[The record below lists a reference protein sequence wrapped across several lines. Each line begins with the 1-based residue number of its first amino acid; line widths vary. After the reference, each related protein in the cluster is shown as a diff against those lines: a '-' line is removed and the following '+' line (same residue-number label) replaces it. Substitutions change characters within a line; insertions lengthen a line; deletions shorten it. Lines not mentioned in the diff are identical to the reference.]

1 MFLRLM
7 RKLHVVPTHQ
17 PRKKRSTKVR
27 RAPVGAAPG
36 TLIADPDAHPPVLTL
51 RLLGNVGQHEV
62 HENVDLSTVMAARQT
77 WPKIWLDCTGLANAE
92 IVNEIGEAFQL
103 HPLAREDV
111 LNVGQRPK
119 TEFHGDHTFV
129 VLPMLD
135 RGHDLQREQVSI
147 FFSKNYVLTFQER
160 EGDVFDPVRR
170 RIEAGGKRL
179 FERDADYLAYA
190 LIDSIIDAYFPLLE
204 DRSEEID
211 QIEDEVLEYAEQD
224 QLTRLYAM
232 RREVRQLQ
240 RILWPIRDAIA
251 TLVRTESDHL
261 SDDTRRFLTDTQDH
275 AIQLL
280 EMSETSRDTLTGLI
294 ELHMSLASARTN
306 EVVNLLTI
314 VSTIFIPLGFLAGV
328 WGMNFDPN
336 ASPWNLPELD
346 LYYGYPMAL
355 VIMLAIALG
364 LLWYFRRKGWLG
376 RD

>member
-1 MFLRLM
+1 MAELSETIDKKPR
-7 RKLHVVPTHQ
+7 RGR
-17 PRKKRSTKVR
+17 RKKRKDVIR

-36 TLIADPDAHPPVLTL
+36 TLIADPDAHPPELTL
-51 RLLGNVGQHEV
+51 RTLGDDGQHEV
-62 HENVDLSTVMAARQT
+62 IRNVDLSDIVGARRE
-77 WPKIWLDCTGLANAE
+77 WSKIWLDCTGLANVE
-92 IVNEIGEAFQL
+92 LVDRIGEAFGF

-119 TEFHGDHTFV
+119 VEFHEDHVFV

-135 RGHDLQREQVSI
+135 RRHEASREQVSI
-147 FFSKNYVLTFQER
+147 FFNRNYVVTFQER
-160 EGDVFDPVRR
+160 PGDVFDPVRK
-170 RIEAGGKRL
+170 RIDAGGKRL

-190 LIDSIIDAYFPLLE
+190 LIDAIVDAYFPLLE

-211 QIEDEVLEYAEQD
+211 LIEDEVLEYAEQD
-224 QLTRLYAM
+224 QLTRMYEM

-240 RILWPIRDAIA
+240 RTLWPMRDAIA
-251 TLVRTESDHL
+251 ALVRTDSDHL
-261 SDDTRRFLTDTQDH
+261 SDDTQRFLTDTQDH

-314 VSTIFIPLGFLAGV
+314 VSTIFIPLGFLAGL
-328 WGMNFDPN
+328 WGMNFNPDV
-336 ASPWNLPELD
+336 SPWNMPELS
-346 LYYGYPMAL
+346 LYFGYPT
-355 VIMLAIALG
+355 ALG
-364 LLWYFRRKGWLG
+364 LMLVVALGLIWYFRRKGWLG